1 MKILIDPKESLEF
14 DTSAAIGNFDGV
26 HLGHRSI
33 LEILKDKSSSKDT
46 KSCVIT
52 FDPHPQ
58 KVIAKKDISLILP
71 LEERFHLLEQ
81 EGVDCTV
88 CLKFTKKLSLLH
100 AKDFVEE
107 ILIKLLNIKDI
118 IVGPGFMFGN
128 KRSGN
133 SELLLNMGEDHGFET
148 TVVNPESID
157 GEIISSS
164 LIRQYIKDGNIEKAS
179 KLLGYSYYI
188 RGDIMEGEKRG
199 RKLGFPTANLETDWE
214 LIPKIGVYATYA
226 YVEGKRYQSITNI
239 GFRPTFGENR
249 LLIESHLFNFSD
261 NVYNKPMK
269 IEFMHRLR
277 DERRFGGIDEL
288 VLQIKKDVEEV
299 KNFLSN
305 TN

>member
-14 DTSAAIGNFDGV
+14 ATSAAIGNFDGL

-33 LEILKDKSSSKDT
+33 LEILKDKSLSKDT

-58 KVIAKKDISLILP
+58 KVITKKEISLILP
-71 LEERFHLLEQ
+71 LEERFHLLER

-133 SELLLNMGEDHGFET
+133 SELLLNMGKDHGFET
-148 TVVNPESID
+148 TVVNPESVD

-179 KLLGYSYYI
+179 RLLGYSYYI
-188 RGDIMEGEKRG
+188 KGNTVEGEKRG
-199 RKLGFPTANLETDWE
+199 RKLGFPTANLETEWE
-214 LIPKIGVYATYA
+214 LLPKIGVYASYA

-269 IEFMHRLR
+269 IEFMNRLR
-277 DERRFGGIDEL
+277 DERRFSSIDQL

-305 TN
+305 KN